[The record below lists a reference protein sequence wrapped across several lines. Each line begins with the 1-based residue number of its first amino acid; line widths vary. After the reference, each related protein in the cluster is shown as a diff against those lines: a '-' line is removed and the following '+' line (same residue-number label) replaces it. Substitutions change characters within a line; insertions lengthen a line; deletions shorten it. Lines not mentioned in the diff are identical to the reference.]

1 MKNFFFLWLVGA
13 VILLLTTA
21 SARADSLAIVTDEAA
36 QGADDSVLWSQ
47 LGSNGTSLPASFD
60 ANSSGGTTVS
70 VALTGP
76 DSLLSV
82 VCPSS
87 ACSWMGRGLPAGDSL
102 LWTSD
107 GHNGGNGPIT
117 LSFDDDV
124 AGAGAFIQAD
134 SPSQFTAQIEAFD
147 GATSLG
153 SFTVTSDSTGQPLY
167 IGVLDNT
174 DANISSIVLTLSDT
188 TGRSM
193 TDFAIDTLY
202 LTSSVATPSTLIPTA
217 TGTPRP
223 RRRRRRRHHR

>member
-1 MKNFFFLWLVGA
+1 MKNFFFVWWVGA

-21 SARADSLAIVTDEAA
+21 SARADSLALVTDQAA
-36 QGADDSVLWSQ
+36 QSADDSVPWSQ
-47 LGSNGTSLPASFD
+47 LGSNGTSLPVSFD
-60 ANSSGGTTVS
+60 ANSIGGTTVS

-134 SPSQFTAQIEAFD
+134 SPAQFTAQIEAFD

-153 SFTVTSDSTGQPLY
+153 SFSVTSDSTGQPLY
-167 IGVLDNT
+167 IGVLDNS
-174 DANISSIVLTLSDT
+174 DANISSIVLTVSDSA
-188 TGRSM
+188 GQSM

-202 LTSSVATPSTLIPTA
+202 LTSSAVAPPAAIPTA
-217 TGTPRP
+217 TPTPKA
-223 RRRRRRRHHR
+223 RRRRRRNHQ

>member
-1 MKNFFFLWLVGA
+1 MKNFFSLWWMGA
-13 VILLLTTA
+13 IILLLTTA
-21 SARADSLAIVTDEAA
+21 SAHADALALVTDSSA
-36 QGADDSVLWSQ
+36 QSADDSVPWSQ

-60 ANSSGGTTVS
+60 ANSIGGTTVS

-87 ACSWMGRGLPAGDSL
+87 ACNWMGRGLPAGDSL

-117 LSFDDDV
+117 LSFDDAM

-134 SPSQFTAQIEAFD
+134 SPAQFTAQIEAFD

-153 SFTVTSDSTGQPLY
+153 SFAATSDSTGQPLY
-167 IGVLDNT
+167 IGVLDNS
-174 DANISSIVLTLSDT
+174 DANISAIVLTVSDT
-188 TGRSM
+188 AGQSTA
-193 TDFAIDTLY
+193 DFAIDTLY
-202 LTSSVATPSTLIPTA
+202 LTSSVAMPPTLVPTA
-217 TGTPRP
+217 TATPKP
-223 RRRRRRRHHR
+223 RRRRRRKHQ